1 MQSYWLLQKK
11 INSRGKKGIGEP
23 WKAGS
28 AIIPIY
34 KDSEGN
40 IDVVIFKICSILSA
54 ASKSNAILIYTN
66 HLLDISIEGMQ
77 QQQRQKE
84 EVYI

>member
-1 MQSYWLLQKK
+1 MYSFFCMQLLIVAEK
-11 INSRGKKGIGEP
+11 INSRGKKGIKEP

-34 KDSEGN
+34 KDSEGY

-54 ASKSNAILIYTN
+54 ASKSTAILQYVPPP
-66 HLLDISIEGMQ
+66 G
-77 QQQRQKE
+77 
-84 EVYI
+84 